1 MSTLDSALQPL
12 PLLLL
17 LSGVLILAGLALAAI
32 IAVRRSSQAA
42 VSLAMSQLNEA
53 QRIANV
59 GSFTFDVASDS
70 LTTSPQ
76 LDDILGFGFGHVK
89 NADAWREL
97 LHPDD
102 RQAMETA
109 LADDLGRGVPCD
121 RDYRIIRRSD
131 GQMRWL
137 HVIAKA
143 EQDPF
148 GKIVRVTGVNIDITE
163 RAQTENALREA
174 VAEARRFRETLDHV
188 PAHIYLK
195 DLQGR
200 YLYANRQTLKLF
212 GCSAEE
218 LLGCDDSS
226 FFPPD
231 TVQRLR
237 QIDARVFQGER
248 TTDEIDVADAD
259 TGQRI
264 YLGVKTPIYV
274 DLECTTISGLV
285 GISTDITALRR
296 AEREKDD
303 AVRFLESLLAA
314 SPISIFTYKAT
325 GQTVS
330 ANQAAARLV
339 GTTIEEVAQ
348 FNFRELD
355 SWKNSGLLG
364 AADLALATGQPQVW
378 EGQSV
383 SSYGIARWIS
393 GRFVPFLF
401 AGETHLLLLAQD
413 VSESKR
419 AAEENR
425 TILRTTIDGFYLV
438 DLGGRILEAND
449 AYCSMIGYSVEEL
462 REIGVAGVEA
472 IETPE
477 LIKQRIGRVLETG
490 SDRFE
495 TRHIRKDGR
504 VIDVEASVNLLREP
518 GRLFIFMRDITAR
531 KQTDHALRVL
541 QDRFA
546 NAMDQAHL
554 AHWDMDASTNTFSF
568 NDQFYALHG
577 TTAER
582 EGGYLMPVEVYF
594 REFVPVE
601 EWHVLSDDVAR
612 LLSGEIDVLQREHRM
627 LRRDGE
633 VRDILVRVTVVRD
646 ADGRVVG
653 TRGTNQDI
661 TDLRQAETAL
671 HLFKDLVENSS
682 DAIAMSDPDGKHYYQ
697 NEAFDRLF
705 GDAEDRSLRTLFVDR
720 GIGKEVFDTIMGGG
734 CWQGEVK
741 MFKYDG
747 TTLTVLLRAYAIKDG
762 AGRILGLVGLHTDI
776 TERKWEEEKL
786 RRSERQL
793 RESQQVAQ
801 LGSWDCDVITPK
813 LEWSDQTYELFDRPA
828 ATYVVSFD
836 EFARLVHPED
846 RDMMQ
851 TSFGRALA
859 SDDDPYHVKVR
870 VINDSGRQWVMEA
883 FGAVRRDSGGR
894 PLSIYGTAQ
903 DITDRAAQEEKL
915 RELLAQTE

>member
-1 MSTLDSALQPL
+1 MSTPDSALQPL

-17 LSGVLILAGLALAAI
+17 LSGVLVLAGLALAAI
-32 IAVRRSSQAA
+32 IAVRRSSKAA

-53 QRIANV
+53 QRVANV
-59 GSFTFDVASDS
+59 GSFTFDVASDH

-76 LDDILGFGFGHVK
+76 LDDMLGFGSGHVK
-89 NADAWREL
+89 NTGAWREW

-109 LADDLGRGVPCD
+109 LADCLERGVPCD

-131 GQMRWL
+131 GQTRWL
-137 HVIAKA
+137 RCIAKA
-143 EQDPF
+143 ERDPS
-148 GKIVRVTGVNIDITE
+148 GKIMRVNGVNIDITE
-163 RAQTENALREA
+163 RAQTESALRDA

-188 PAHIYLK
+188 SDHIYFK
-195 DLQGR
+195 DLQSR
-200 YLYANRQTLKLF
+200 YLYANRKTLKLF

-218 LLGCDDSS
+218 VVGCDDSH
-226 FFPPD
+226 FFALE
-231 TVQRLR
+231 TARQLW
-237 QIDARVFQGER
+237 QIDARVFQGEQASQELDLAGANGER
-248 TTDEIDVADAD
+248 
-259 TGQRI
+259 RI
-264 YLGVKTPIYV
+264 YWDVKIPIYA
-274 DLECTTISGLV
+274 DPEHTTISGLV
-285 GISTDITALRR
+285 GISTDITERRR
-296 AEREKDD
+296 AESEKDD
-303 AVRFLESLLAA
+303 AVRFLQSLLAA
-314 SPISIFTYKAT
+314 SPISIFTYEAT
-325 GQTVS
+325 GQTVL

-339 GTTIEEVAQ
+339 GTTVEEVVQ

-378 EGQSV
+378 EGQLV
-383 SSYGIARWIS
+383 SSYGQARWVS
-393 GRFVPFLF
+393 GRLVPFLF
-401 AGETHLLLLAQD
+401 AGKTHLLLLAQD
-413 VSESKR
+413 ITEGRRVE
-419 AAEENR
+419 EENR
-425 TILRTTIDGFYLV
+425 TILRTMIDAFYLV
-438 DLGGRILEAND
+438 DLEGRILEAND

-462 REIGVAGVEA
+462 RKIGVAGVEA
-472 IETPE
+472 IETQE
-477 LIKQRIGRVLETG
+477 VINQRIERILETG
-490 SDRFE
+490 FDRFE

-504 VIDVEASVNLLREP
+504 VIEVEASVNLLREP

-531 KQTDHALRVL
+531 KQTDHVLRVL

-554 AHWDMDASTNTFSF
+554 VHWDMDASTNTFSF
-568 NDQFYALHG
+568 NDQFYALYG

-601 EWHVLSDDVAR
+601 ERHVLSDDVAR
-612 LLSGEIDVLQREHRM
+612 LLSGEIDVLQQEHCM

-633 VRDILVRVTVVRD
+633 VRSILVRVTVVRD
-646 ADGRVVG
+646 PDGRVVG

-705 GDAEDRSLRTLFVDR
+705 GDAGDRSPRSLFVDR

-741 MFKYDG
+741 MFKYDE
-747 TTLTVLLRAYAIKDG
+747 TTMTIFLRAYAIKDG

-776 TERKWEEEKL
+776 TERQWEEEKL

-828 ATYVVSFD
+828 ATYVPSFD

-870 VINDSGRQWVMEA
+870 IINDSGRQWVMEA

-903 DITDRAAQEEKL
+903 DITDRVAQEQKL